1 MSWAEAYSIGQAVKV
16 FHRGGWQLAQ
26 VCAVRSRSCMVTFA
40 RSGEQLA
47 VNIHDPRNIQPCKSE
62 SPKEPLMSSDQL
74 SFD

>member
-1 MSWAEAYSIGQAVKV
+1 LSWAEVYSIGQPVKV

-26 VCAVRSRSCMVTFA
+26 VCAVRSRSCMVTLA
-40 RSGEQLA
+40 KSNVQLTA
-47 VNIHDPRNIQPCKSE
+47 NIHDPRNIQPCKSE

>member
-1 MSWAEAYSIGQAVKV
+1 MPWADAYSIGQPVKV

-40 RSGEQLA
+40 RSGEQLTA
-47 VNIHDPRNIQPCKSE
+47 NIHDPRNIQPCKSK
-62 SPKEPLMSSDQL
+62 SPKEPLTSSDQL